1 MLLATGLFMEIVQF
15 LQIISWIVLPALSLV
30 VILTIYTHYRRKKKK
45 NAAAEEADAFHPAS
59 AEEEGRPAKRG
70 AYLLFDHS
78 GLIRQYRNKL
88 SYHHAR
94 YAALRYDFEKLQSK
108 YDVALGVADTPST
121 QLKITNMENTT
132 EQLQLAMNQMSEEYA
147 AEKNQ
152 LLVRLEQLDRS
163 YKNLELENES
173 LLEQIGLHSASGE
186 EKAIVVNRWREENDA
201 LKKQVMEQD
210 YLKDVIEE
218 KKTQIEFLQN
228 QVDLRIRNYHAAE
241 QQRNEMSMEL
251 QKIKQQQ
258 SSFSGELE
266 KFRTEAEQNQ
276 QLITSLKTAVEEKEN
291 LLQDKQQAL
300 ISRLDQVT
308 YLENLVHE
316 IKEQNEL
323 LNASVAD
330 QQDKVN
336 NLQELLDDERAKS
349 VVMEQKL
356 LGNKQLLQRLYKE
369 FTTCMEEATQGSP
382 IVTLRPSYI
391 SKVNTE
397 EWDETAVQ

>member
-1 MLLATGLFMEIVQF
+1 MLLATGLLMEIVQF
-15 LQIISWIVLPALSLV
+15 LQIISWIILPALLLV
-30 VILTIYTHYRRKKKK
+30 VVLTIYIHYRRKKKK
-45 NAAAEEADAFHPAS
+45 DVATDNDSDEFLPVSTNEPGTS
-59 AEEEGRPAKRG
+59 KRG

-108 YDVALGVADTPST
+108 YDALGGGNDIRST

-132 EQLQLAMNQMSEEYA
+132 EQLTMNKMSEEYA

-152 LLVRLEQLDRS
+152 LLARLEQLDRS
-163 YKNLELENES
+163 YKNLESENES
-173 LLEQIGLHSASGE
+173 LLEQISLHSATGE
-186 EKAIVVNRWREENDA
+186 EKAIVVNRWKEENNV
-201 LKKQVMEQD
+201 LKKQVMEQA
-210 YLKDVIEE
+210 YLKDMIEE

-241 QQRNEMSMEL
+241 QQRNEMSAEL
-251 QKIKQQQ
+251 ERVKQHQEN
-258 SSFSGELE
+258 FSGELE
-266 KFRTEAEQNQ
+266 TLRTESEQNQ
-276 QLITSLKTAVEEKEN
+276 LLASHLKNELEEKEEQ
-291 LLQDKQQAL
+291 LLEKHQLL
-300 ISRLDQVT
+300 ISRLDHIT

-323 LNASVAD
+323 LNAAVAD
-330 QQDKVN
+330 QQDRAN

-349 VVMEQKL
+349 IVMEQKL

-369 FTTCMEEATQGSP
+369 FTSCMEEANQGSP
-382 IVTLRPSYI
+382 VVTLRPSYI
-391 SKVNTE
+391 SKVSTE
-397 EWDETAVQ
+397 EWDETAVQS